1 MVRENLLQQM
11 LDELEKIENLNFI
24 SFEVKSKAKA
34 ELLRN
39 ITAYEKG
46 LKNGRKQN
54 SAGNL
59 TRGE

>member
-46 LKNGRKQN
+46 LKNGRKKN
-54 SAGNL
+54 SDGNF
-59 TRGE
+59 TRSE